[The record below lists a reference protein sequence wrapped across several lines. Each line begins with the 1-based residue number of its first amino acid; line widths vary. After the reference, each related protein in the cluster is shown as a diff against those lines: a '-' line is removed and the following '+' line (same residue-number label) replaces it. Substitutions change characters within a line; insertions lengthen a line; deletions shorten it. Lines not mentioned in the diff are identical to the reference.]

1 MFGLDLMTW
10 SGYLEKVSIKRPV
23 HTIFFSNSRSPE
35 RPGLIIETLEYVICK
50 AMDPDFNF
58 RQKVD
63 YQKLLG
69 SLLYKS
75 TIQYITCVLKL
86 HGSPDL
92 VAVAWF
98 MHILDEEG
106 YLCKP

>member
-1 MFGLDLMTW
+1 
-10 SGYLEKVSIKRPV
+10 
-23 HTIFFSNSRSPE
+23 
-35 RPGLIIETLEYVICK
+35 
-50 AMDPDFNF
+50 MDPDFNF
-58 RQKVD
+58 RKKVD

-92 VAVAWF
+92 GRRGLVYAHF
-98 MHILDEEG
+98 R
-106 YLCKP
+106 